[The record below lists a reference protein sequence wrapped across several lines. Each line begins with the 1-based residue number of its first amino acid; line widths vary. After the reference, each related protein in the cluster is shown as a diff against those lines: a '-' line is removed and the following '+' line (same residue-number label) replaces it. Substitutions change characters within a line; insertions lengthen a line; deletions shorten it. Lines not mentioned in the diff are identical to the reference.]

1 MSVKRV
7 VDTEFWND
15 SKVSDLFSAEDKY
28 FMLYL
33 LTNPHTT
40 QLGIYELSISKA
52 ANELGYSKD
61 VVKVLL
67 ERFEN
72 KYGLIK
78 YNEITNEIAI
88 KNFLRHSIVK
98 GGKPVMDC
106 LLKEEKKIKDKSLLL
121 YIFNNLNNYSNTLN
135 ITVKEFIDNINNIY
149 NDNDNERIVD
159 ESSNDG
165 VEYVAYEKIKEEIL
179 SEKGSGNKVCAWC
192 GCKTSVLHKHHYPI
206 PKRMG
211 GTDIV
216 EICSNCHH
224 EFHIKEGK
232 IYGGRNSE
240 LKDDIK
246 ELEKN
251 FQILYDSYPKKKGRT
266 EAFSR
271 YKLWVTTGKDVN
283 GKKVKVTN
291 RQIWNA
297 IAKYKR
303 EMEQKE
309 TDLQFYKNFD
319 TFLGKQ
325 LLDYIGDD
333 EQ

>member
-1 MSVKRV
+1 MAVKRV

-67 ERFEN
+67 ERFQN
-72 KYGLIK
+72 KYELIK
-78 YNEITNEIAI
+78 YNEITNEVAI

-106 LLKEEKKIKDKSLLL
+106 LLKEEKKIKDKELLV
-121 YIFNNLNNYSNTLN
+121 YIFNNLNNYNDTLN
-135 ITVKEFIDNINNIY
+135 ITVKEFISYITNIYNFNINNNIY
-149 NDNDNERIVD
+149 NDNDNERIVPRIVD
-159 ESSNDG
+159 ESSDSMN
-165 VEYVAYEKIKEEIL
+165 
-179 SEKGSGNKVCAWC
+179 
-192 GCKTSVLHKHHYPI
+192 
-206 PKRMG
+206 
-211 GTDIV
+211 
-216 EICSNCHH
+216 
-224 EFHIKEGK
+224 
-232 IYGGRNSE
+232 
-240 LKDDIK
+240 

-266 EAFSR
+266 EAFGR

-283 GKKVKVTN
+283 GKKIKVTN
-291 RQIWNA
+291 KQIWNA
-297 IAKYKR
+297 IAKYKH

-325 LLDYIGDD
+325 LLDYVK
-333 EQ
+333 EE

>member
-1 MSVKRV
+1 MK
-7 VDTEFWND
+7 
-15 SKVSDLFSAEDKY
+15 
-28 FMLYL
+28 
-33 LTNPHTT
+33 
-40 QLGIYELSISKA
+40 
-52 ANELGYSKD
+52 
-61 VVKVLL
+61 
-67 ERFEN
+67 
-72 KYGLIK
+72 LIK

-149 NDNDNERIVD
+149 NDNERIVH
-159 ESSNDG
+159 ESSTIRQND
-165 VEYVAYEKIKEEIL
+165 EI
-179 SEKGSGNKVCAWC
+179 
-192 GCKTSVLHKHHYPI
+192 
-206 PKRMG
+206 
-211 GTDIV
+211 
-216 EICSNCHH
+216 
-224 EFHIKEGK
+224 
-232 IYGGRNSE
+232 
-240 LKDDIK
+240 
-246 ELEKN
+246 EKN

-303 EMEQKE
+303 EMERNE

>member
-1 MSVKRV
+1 MEMRRRCLLIYSRKIWSVIFIMSVKRV
-7 VDTEFWND
+7 VDTDFWND

-40 QLGIYELSISKA
+40 QLGIYELPISKA

-135 ITVKEFIDNINNIY
+135 LTVKEFIDNINNIY
-149 NDNDNERIVD
+149 NNNDNERIVH
-159 ESSNDG
+159 ESSTIRQND
-165 VEYVAYEKIKEEIL
+165 EI
-179 SEKGSGNKVCAWC
+179 
-192 GCKTSVLHKHHYPI
+192 
-206 PKRMG
+206 
-211 GTDIV
+211 
-216 EICSNCHH
+216 
-224 EFHIKEGK
+224 
-232 IYGGRNSE
+232 
-240 LKDDIK
+240 
-246 ELEKN
+246 EKN

-303 EMEQKE
+303 EMERNE
-309 TDLQFYKNFD
+309 TDLRFYKNFD

-325 LLDYIGDD
+325 LLDYIGD
-333 EQ
+333 EER

>member
-40 QLGIYELSISKA
+40 QLGIYELPISKA

-149 NDNDNERIVD
+149 NNNDNERIVPRIVD
-159 ESSNDG
+159 ESSD
-165 VEYVAYEKIKEEIL
+165 L
-179 SEKGSGNKVCAWC
+179 
-192 GCKTSVLHKHHYPI
+192 
-206 PKRMG
+206 
-211 GTDIV
+211 
-216 EICSNCHH
+216 
-224 EFHIKEGK
+224 
-232 IYGGRNSE
+232 
-240 LKDDIK
+240 IK

-303 EMEQKE
+303 EMERKE

-325 LLDYIGDD
+325 LLDYIGDE